1 MYKKCNGGEIM
12 RKGIRNMALSLS
24 ALSLLAAPFTGNKA
38 NAEETKTAALINQ
51 SASDIKT
58 ASPIKHTVV
67 IFQENRTFDNYFGT
81 YPYASGF
88 KPLNGTPQDVRNF
101 KYVTGD
107 VTRDANG
114 NVYNPDANG
123 LPIYPWHDAG
133 KGAIQ
138 ETDVNHGYS
147 PMISMVDGGKMDKFY
162 QVNHDSGKP
171 TDTNDKGL
179 LSMSYF
185 DYNDIPA
192 YWQYA
197 QHYALA
203 DNYFQPVFGPSTP
216 GALYLVAGQSGN
228 ESETTNTN
236 TNPKAQITGDPSPK
250 NGPFGGDSSTN
261 TLKYNLTYKNIGDE
275 LSDSKQSWAW
285 YAGGWDAAK
294 AAPTSDE
301 AKTYSPHHN
310 PFQYF
315 QNYEDGKYNNNLKDY
330 NNFAQD
336 IKNGDLP
343 EVSFIKAGY
352 GDDEHP
358 GTGNQSTPSAEEFTV
373 DTINQI
379 MNSPYWKDT
388 AIIVTYDEGGGFYDH
403 VAPPTVT
410 PNADGLLGDGPRI
423 PALVISPYAKQN
435 YVSHVQYDHASVLKF
450 LEWNYDL
457 PALNS
462 KDANANNLT
471 DMFDFKHPNFL
482 PYMYNDGDLA
492 NQSSNGTAVK
502 VQLNNALLGVSH
514 VGEAPFVDSKGNVM
528 VPLDDFARS
537 INGTV
542 TQTEENRLLLNAP
555 EKQIEWKVQ
564 GNTAFVDG
572 KPVHLD
578 TPAWK
583 SPSGYTYIPLQ
594 SAVDILGWSMNT
606 QGNTITVTSK

>member
-1 MYKKCNGGEIM
+1 M
-12 RKGIRNMALSLS
+12 RRGFRNFTLSLGALSIIATPLFGTLPVHAAEAKASS
-24 ALSLLAAPFTGNKA
+24 A
-38 NAEETKTAALINQ
+38 ETKMSSVEA
-51 SASDIKT
+51 KT
-58 ASPIKHTVV
+58 ASPIKHTIV

-81 YPYASGF
+81 YPYAPGF

-101 KYVTGD
+101 KYVTGN

-114 NVYNPDANG
+114 AVYNPDVNG
-123 LPIYPWHDAG
+123 NPIYPWHDAG
-133 KGAIQ
+133 KADIQ

-147 PMISMVDGGKMDKFY
+147 AMISMVDGGKMDKFY
-162 QVNHDSGKP
+162 QVNHDSGKT

-203 DNYFQPVFGPSTP
+203 DNYFQPVYGPSTP
-216 GALYLVAGQSGN
+216 GALYLVAAQSGN
-228 ESETTNTN
+228 GSEPASN
-236 TNPKAQITGDPSPK
+236 TNPNSQITGDPSPK
-250 NGPFGGDSSTN
+250 NGPFGGDSTN
-261 TLKYNLTYKNIGDE
+261 GLTYNLTYPNIGDE
-275 LSDSKQSWAW
+275 LSATNQSWAW

-294 AAPTSDE
+294 ADPTSDE
-301 AKTYSPHHN
+301 AKKYSPHHN

-315 QNYEDGKYNNNLKDY
+315 QNYEDGKYSNNLKDY
-330 NNFAQD
+330 NKFAQD
-336 IKNGDLP
+336 IASGNLP
-343 EVSFIKAGY
+343 AVSFIKAGY

-373 DTINQI
+373 DTINEI

-403 VAPPTVT
+403 VAPNSIA
-410 PNADGLLGDGPRI
+410 PNKDGLLGNGPRI
-423 PALVISPYAKQN
+423 PALVISPYAKEN
-435 YVSHVQYDHASVLKF
+435 YVSHVQYDHSSILKF
-450 LEWNYDL
+450 LEWNYKL

-462 KDANANNLT
+462 KDATANNML
-471 DMFDFKHPNFL
+471 DMFDFDHPNFL
-482 PYMYNDGDLA
+482 PYMYNDGDLT
-492 NQSSNGTAVK
+492 NQSANGTAVK
-502 VQLNNALLGVSH
+502 VRLNNALLGVSH

-537 INGTV
+537 VNGSV
-542 TQTEENRLLLNAP
+542 TQIKENRLLLQTT

-572 KPVHLD
+572 KPIHLE
-578 TPAWK
+578 TNTWK
-583 SPSGYTYIPLQ
+583 SPTGITYIPLQ
-594 SAVDILGWSMNT
+594 SAVDILGWSMDT
-606 QGNTITVTSK
+606 QGDTVTVTSK

>member
-1 MYKKCNGGEIM
+1 M
-12 RKGIRNMALSLS
+12 RKGIRNFALSLS
-24 ALSLLAAPFTGNKA
+24 ALSLLAAPFAGKA
-38 NAEETKTAALINQ
+38 NAKETTTSAVKQ
-51 SASDIKT
+51 SSAEVKT

-88 KPLNGTPQDVRNF
+88 KPLNGTPQNVRNF
-101 KYVTGD
+101 KYVAGN
-107 VTRDANG
+107 VTRDVNG

-123 LPIYPWHDAG
+123 NPIYPWHDAG
-133 KGAIQ
+133 SAAIQ

-147 PMISMVDGGKMDKFY
+147 AMISMVDGGKMDKFY
-162 QVNHDSGKP
+162 QVNHASGSA
-171 TDTNDKGL
+171 TDTKDKGL

-203 DNYFQPVFGPSTP
+203 DNYFQPVSGPSTP
-216 GALYLVAGQSGN
+216 GALYLVAAQSGN
-228 ESETTNTN
+228 GNQPASN
-236 TNPKAQITGDPSPK
+236 TNPNSQITGDPSPK

-275 LSDSKQSWAW
+275 LSDTHQSWTW

-294 AAPTSDE
+294 ADPTSAD
-301 AKTYSPHHN
+301 AKKYSPHHN

-315 QNYEDGKYNNNLKDY
+315 QNYEDGKYGSNLKDY

-336 IKNGDLP
+336 IQNGTLP
-343 EVSFIKAGY
+343 EVSFVKGGY

-358 GTGNQSTPSAEEFTV
+358 GTGNQSTPSAEDFTV
-373 DTINQI
+373 KTINQI
-379 MNSPYWKDT
+379 MKSPYWKDT
-388 AIIVTYDEGGGFYDH
+388 AIIVTYDEGGGFFDH
-403 VAPPTVT
+403 VAPPTVAS
-410 PNADGLLGDGPRI
+410 NADGLQGDGPRV
-423 PALVISPYAKQN
+423 PALVISPYAKEN
-435 YVSHVQYDHASVLKF
+435 YVSHVQYDHASILKF
-450 LEWNYDL
+450 LEWNYHL

-462 KDANANNLT
+462 KDASANNLL
-471 DMFDFKHPNFL
+471 DMFDFNHPNFL
-482 PYMYNDGDLA
+482 PYMFNHGDLTS
-492 NQSSNGTAVK
+492 QSSNGTLVN

-514 VGEAPFVDSKGNVM
+514 VGEAPFIDSKGNVM

-542 TQTEENRLLLNAP
+542 TQTKENRLLLQTP

-564 GNTAFVDG
+564 GNTAFVDE
-572 KPVHLD
+572 KPVHLK

-583 SPSGYTYIPLQ
+583 SPTGFTYIPLQ

-606 QGNTITVTSK
+606 QGNTIIVYSK